1 MLERCDCCGAY
12 LEDGGLACEECR
24 KDMKN
29 RINHRNQR
37 NDYDAMVWG
46 MVGAAAQGES
56 GSAVEP
62 GTG

>member
-1 MLERCDCCGAY
+1 MLKRCDCCGAY

-37 NDYDAMVWG
+37 NENRANEPEVAY
-46 MVGAAAQGES
+46 ES
-56 GSAVEP
+56 VRD
-62 GTG
+62 